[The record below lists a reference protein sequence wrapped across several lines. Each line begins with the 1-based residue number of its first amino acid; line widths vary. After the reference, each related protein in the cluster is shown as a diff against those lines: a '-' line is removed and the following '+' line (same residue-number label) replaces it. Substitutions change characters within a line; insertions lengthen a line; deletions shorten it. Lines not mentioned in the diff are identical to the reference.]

1 MTQMN
6 FELIHRVLSVT
17 VMITGRHLWWTCP
30 LYVQSL
36 LRGRRT
42 HGRRS
47 WISDIMVWLRHL
59 LVQASSRT
67 PQAFSLFPVQIFI
80 LSPLWPTLAKCH
92 TFHFLLLSLI
102 PLRVYV
108 QIETA
113 DKNLRMETHLLCGA
127 HPQLCQTATS
137 QNRQQFQL
145 FKVCVWP
152 SRSISANDACADRGR
167 SD

>member
-6 FELIHRVLSVT
+6 FELIHWVLSVT
-17 VMITGRHLWWTCP
+17 CP
-30 LYVQSL
+30 LCPKSAEK
-36 LRGRRT
+36 T
-42 HGRRS
+42 ED
-47 WISDIMVWLRHL
+47 WWEENL
-59 LVQASSRT
+59 LVQASSC
-67 PQAFSLFPVQIFI
+67 SLEALSSFPVQIFI
-80 LSPLWPTLAKCH
+80 LFPLWPTLAKSH
-92 TFHFLLLSLI
+92 TFLFLLLSLI

-137 QNRQQFQL
+137 ENRGVQQQFQL

-152 SRSISANDACADRGR
+152 SHSPSANDACADRGR